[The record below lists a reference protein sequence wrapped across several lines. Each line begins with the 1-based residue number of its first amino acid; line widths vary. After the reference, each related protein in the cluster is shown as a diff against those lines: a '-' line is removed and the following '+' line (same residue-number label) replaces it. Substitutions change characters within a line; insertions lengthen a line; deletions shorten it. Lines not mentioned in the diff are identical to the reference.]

1 MKVLLAAD
9 DSECAMR
16 AVAHVVNNIRD
27 FGQNP
32 EIHVVHVQ
40 YQLPGRMT
48 GVLPRQSLL
57 DYYEEEST
65 KSLEPARTE
74 LKRAGIE
81 FKEIHL
87 VDQYPGI
94 AIADYA
100 TREHF
105 SMIVMG
111 SHGRG
116 PLSGL
121 VLGSVARQ
129 VLGHCN
135 TPAVIIR

>member
-16 AVAHVVNNIRD
+16 AVAHVVNNVRS
-27 FGQNP
+27 FGENP
-32 EIHVVHVQ
+32 ELHLVHVQ
-40 YQLPGRMT
+40 HQLPGRMT
-48 GVLPRQSLL
+48 GALPRKTVE
-57 DYYEEEST
+57 DYYEEES
-65 KSLEPARTE
+65 LEALKPARTE
-74 LKRAGIE
+74 LNRAGIKFSE
-81 FKEIHL
+81 VHL
-87 VDQYPGI
+87 IDQHPGI

-105 SMIVMG
+105 SLIVMG

-116 PLSGL
+116 PLTGL

-135 TPAVIIR
+135 TPALIIR